1 LGAAITGITGTTLD
15 LGMAEVVV
23 GLEVVVMV
31 LLVVLVT
38 ASEVVDT
45 GEVVTS
51 ASASLGAEVVDS
63 VDSVE
68 VDMEVVEEVEEVL
81 VEVNADMI
89 LDSSD
94 DQLKNF
100 SSSASISLSDKC
112 SQESRD
118 STDSALATVVAA
130 TVAATVIAASVV
142 VMVEVEVTSGTGV
155 VEVDSLPFTPFL
167 SMSFLYSKGVV
178 EATDLV
184 VLVPVT
190 GASVTG
196 ALGVELG
203 AEVEALSEEDSH
215 TMVEVE
221 GR

>member
-68 VDMEVVEEVEEVL
+68 VDMEVVEEVL
-81 VEVNADMI
+81 VEVNEDMI

>member
-68 VDMEVVEEVEEVL
+68 VDMEVVEEVL

-215 TMVEVE
+215 TMVEV
-221 GR
+221 

>member
-1 LGAAITGITGTTLD
+1 LGAAITGITLD

-68 VDMEVVEEVEEVL
+68 VDMEVVEEVL

-215 TMVEVE
+215 TMVEV
-221 GR
+221 